1 MNVSRRSFL
10 AAAGLALAAALSTVS
25 AYGAT
30 RAEKLRAALD
40 GRDRNYVFVTMHR
53 GDWRHAPEN
62 SVDAIKGAIAMGA
75 DIVELDVALT
85 KDGEYVLL
93 HDGALDR
100 VSNGK
105 GKSKDLTL
113 AEIRKFRLKGVD
125 GKSVTDYEILTLK
138 EALALTKGKILVN
151 LDKFPR
157 DPQGIAEYV
166 RSLGMEK
173 EVILKGIFMPDA
185 LKKKM
190 KNQWA
195 GIEDGTFYYM
205 PIIWLNK
212 ADSSAAKAGTG
223 SVVQGI
229 EVRMIKPNPAFRGRQ
244 QPGQHIQQRGFAASA
259 AAGQDSDPAR
269 HDFQSDRLH
278 RIEII
283 GGAGF
288 PKIPFGD
295 VFRHDGHISFP
306 PAVPCRDRRG
316 LNEPPPVRWP
326 AQLPQRKA
334 APCPPPSAAQFP
346 YPASDRAAS
355 ECSQ

>member
-1 MNVSRRSFL
+1 MNITRRTFL
-10 AAAGLALAAALSTVS
+10 AAAGLSLAAALTATPAS
-25 AYGAT
+25 GAT

-105 GKSKDLTL
+105 GKSTDLTL

-138 EALALTKGKILVN
+138 EALAITKGKILVN

-157 DPQGIAEYV
+157 DPKGIAEYV

-190 KNQWA
+190 KDQWA
-195 GIEDGTFYYM
+195 GVEDGTFYFM

-212 ADSSAAKAGTG
+212 ADSSASKAGVSAKKTAETAKK
-223 SVVQGI
+223 SVEMFEAWQSQRRMPGAYELCIPKEKPV
-229 EVRMIKPNPAFRGRQ
+229 EVLERLKAMQKDGGPRIWINTLWDSLCAG
-244 QPGQHIQQRGFAASA
+244 HTDERGFGGDPDGSWGWALDQGATMIQTDRPAELLKYLESKGRRDLDAAVA
-259 AAGQDSDPAR
+259 AAACKCS
-269 HDFQSDRLH
+269 
-278 RIEII
+278 
-283 GGAGF
+283 
-288 PKIPFGD
+288 
-295 VFRHDGHISFP
+295 
-306 PAVPCRDRRG
+306 PC
-316 LNEPPPVRWP
+316 
-326 AQLPQRKA
+326 KCS
-334 APCPPPSAAQFP
+334 PCKC
-346 YPASDRAAS
+346 R
-355 ECSQ
+355 